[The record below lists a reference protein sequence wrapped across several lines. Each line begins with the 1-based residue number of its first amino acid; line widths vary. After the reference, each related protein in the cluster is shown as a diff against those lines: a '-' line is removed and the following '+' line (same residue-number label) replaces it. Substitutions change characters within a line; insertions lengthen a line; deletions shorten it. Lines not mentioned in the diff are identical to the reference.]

1 MKIHCAVHLFLPRL
15 MSGKSWMAPSWFFHQ
30 TDERWI
36 KAHSL
41 GSAAP
46 LPREEDL
53 NSFGAGAAIDS
64 IAEQPQKRIDRETD
78 SAGRRGEEEG
88 WRLRGGR
95 KRLPVLQKNTQP
107 ATLHLHSQAHCTFV
121 HLSFSKRI
129 QMSPAAFTS
138 SSPPDFHLLLV
149 LAAVQRASPPRIP
162 TPTPTHLST
171 APPSSKAAG
180 LRRTFPLD

>member
-1 MKIHCAVHLFLPRL
+1 MLFFSLEKGEKKASLLGLCFSCHAVERRGERRKKKKKKKEIRSIKLKIHCAVHLFLPRL

-95 KRLPVLQKNTQP
+95 KRLPVLQKKKK
-107 ATLHLHSQAHCTFV
+107 TLSRRRFISTPRPTARSSTFLFQNV
-121 HLSFSKRI
+121 F
-129 QMSPAAFTS
+129 
-138 SSPPDFHLLLV
+138 
-149 LAAVQRASPPRIP
+149 
-162 TPTPTHLST
+162 
-171 APPSSKAAG
+171 
-180 LRRTFPLD
+180 